1 MKKRTRKSW
10 KTSTGVQLSLFA
22 WEPSS
27 PSQKVRKAKNGGAN
41 HRGRP
46 SEYED
51 PFTQARGRIPLYGS
65 ASTDYS
71 D

>member
-1 MKKRTRKSW
+1 MKKRTRKAW
-10 KTSTGVQLSLFA
+10 KTQTGVQLSLFS
-22 WEPSS
+22 WEQS
-27 PSQKVRKAKNGGAN
+27 PTKKVRQAKNGGAN

-65 ASTDYS
+65 ASANDS